1 LKVEVVIM
9 MHSTNKKLTFV
20 SVIGLG
26 ALTFALLGLGA
37 SARAEQPQPGQPM
50 ADEAMSQTTHETV
63 TVTAIDR
70 TARSATLQNDQGE
83 IKVVDVPQE
92 VKAYDTLKVGDKI
105 DIDYHEAVAI
115 SLLPKG
121 AKPSMSESTSAQ
133 RMANGVG
140 GKSKQVK
147 VSAEIV
153 SVDSKAN
160 KVTFKGPR
168 GKTDTVKVTN
178 SDMQSRLGELRPGQ
192 VVQVTYTEAWA
203 AAIQPASPASS
214 KMKP

>member
-1 LKVEVVIM
+1 MI
-9 MHSTNKKLTFV
+9 HSTNKKHTFLSIV
-20 SVIGLG
+20 GVG
-26 ALTFALLGLGA
+26 ALTLALGA
-37 SARAEQPQPGQPM
+37 TANAQQPQPQPGQPM
-50 ADEAMSQTTHETV
+50 ADEAMSQTTRETV

-70 TARSATLQNDQGE
+70 TARTATLQNDQGE
-83 IKVVDVPQE
+83 TKTVDVPQE

-105 DIDYHEAVAI
+105 DIDYHEAIAI

-121 AKPSMSESTSAQ
+121 AKPSMSETSAAQ
-133 RMANGVG
+133 RTATGIG
-140 GKSKQVK
+140 GKARQMK

-153 SVDSKAN
+153 SVDPRGN

-168 GKTDTVKVTN
+168 GKTETVKVTN
-178 SDMQSRLGELRPGQ
+178 SDVQQRLTELRPGQ

>member
-1 LKVEVVIM
+1 MI
-9 MHSTNKKLTFV
+9 HSTKKKLGFI

-26 ALTFALLGLGA
+26 ALTFSFSA
-37 SARAEQPQPGQPM
+37 SAEQPQPQQPSQIG
-50 ADEAMSQTTHETV
+50 DEAMSQTTHETV

-70 TARSATLQNDQGE
+70 TARTATLQNEQGE
-83 IKVVDVPQE
+83 TKTVDVPQE

-105 DIDYHEAVAI
+105 DIDYHEAIAI

-121 AKPSMSESTSAQ
+121 SKPTMSESTAAQ
-133 RMANGVG
+133 RMAYGIG
-140 GKSKQVK
+140 GKARQVK

-153 SVDSKAN
+153 SVDPRAN

-168 GKTDTVKVTN
+168 GKTDTVKVSN
-178 SDMQSRLGELRPGQ
+178 PEAQQRLSELRPGQ

>member
-1 LKVEVVIM
+1 MI
-9 MHSTNKKLTFV
+9 HSTKKKLGFI

-26 ALTFALLGLGA
+26 ALTFAFT
-37 SARAEQPQPGQPM
+37 ARAEQPQPQPQQPSQIG
-50 ADEAMSQTTHETV
+50 DEAMSQTTHETV

-70 TARSATLQNDQGE
+70 TARTATLQNEQGE
-83 IKVVDVPQE
+83 TKTVDVPQE

-105 DIDYHEAVAI
+105 DIDYHEAIAI
-115 SLLPKG
+115 ALLPKG
-121 AKPSMSESTSAQ
+121 SKPTMSESTAAQ

-140 GKSKQVK
+140 GKARQVK

-153 SVDSKAN
+153 SVDPRAN

-168 GKTDTVKVTN
+168 GKTDTVKVSN
-178 SDMQSRLGELRPGQ
+178 PEAQQRLSELRPGQ
-192 VVQVTYTEAWA
+192 VVQLTYTEAWA